1 MQSAQFAMLLA
12 LLGAFIPCATA
23 TATSPTV
30 SALST
35 SGDMYA
41 FWCSKN
47 LDTPMCKHHDLMS
60 RLSKTPV
67 SNEAERKKIGAE
79 IKTITTAARTQLGIT
94 TAAQNPF
101 SKDCAACRFEHGQ
114 PLQT

>member
-1 MQSAQFAMLLA
+1 
-12 LLGAFIPCATA
+12 
-23 TATSPTV
+23 
-30 SALST
+30 
-35 SGDMYA
+35 MYA
-41 FWCSKN
+41 FWCSTN

-79 IKTITTAARTQLGIT
+79 MKAITTAARTQST
-94 TAAQNPF
+94 STSTAALNPF
-101 SKDCAACRFEHGQ
+101 SKDCAACRFEHGE